1 MPNDQPNPLQKLV
14 RGWLRDRINEANHN
28 PLKPQKPVKIS
39 EPKSRSTIEDKPS
52 RYIPLSIRVDVLS
65 RDGYKCV
72 FCGRNS
78 KEITLEI
85 DHIIP
90 FSGGGSNKSDNL
102 QTLCF
107 DCNRGKGARKL
118 K

>member
-1 MPNDQPNPLQKLV
+1 MPRYKPNPFQKLV
-14 RGWLRDRINEANHN
+14 RGWLRDRIDEENHKHSK
-28 PLKPQKPVKIS
+28 PLKANKIF
-39 EPKSRSTIEDKPS
+39 EPELRSTIEDKPS
-52 RYIPLSIRVDVLS
+52 R
-65 RDGYKCV
+65 YKCV

-78 KEITLEI
+78 KEVTLEI

-90 FSGGGSNKSDNL
+90 FSCGGSNKSDNL

-107 DCNRGKGARKL
+107 DCNRGKGAREL